1 MMGRNEKAATVLCYG
16 DSNTYGYDPRNEGRY
31 SESERW
37 PCLLA
42 DMLGGGYKVIEEGL
56 NGRTTAYDRPDGFWK
71 NGLSYLTPCLGSHKP
86 VDILIFMLGTNDCN
100 ADLFLSAED
109 IARGMEQLVR
119 TAEEMT
125 AELQGFVPKMLIVVP
140 AAIRPEIE
148 GTPFEY
154 QLDEASIRKSHDIAP
169 LYKKLAEEH
178 GCAFL
183 DATEAAEVTRIDCEH
198 LTVKGH
204 RQLAELIY
212 ETVKEL

>member
-1 MMGRNEKAATVLCYG
+1 METKNKAVTVLCYG

-37 PCLLA
+37 PCILSE
-42 DMLGGGYKVIEEGL
+42 MLGSGYRVIEEGL

-100 ADLFLSAED
+100 ADLYLSAEN
-109 IARGMEQLVR
+109 IARGMEQLVC

-125 AELQGFVPKMLIVVP
+125 LELQGFAPKMLIVAP

-154 QLDEASIRKSHDIAP
+154 QLNEESIQKSHDIAP

-178 GCAFL
+178 GCLFL
-183 DATEAAEVTRIDCEH
+183 DATDSAEVTRADCEH

-212 ETVKEL
+212 EMVKDQ

>member
-1 MMGRNEKAATVLCYG
+1 MERKKRTVLCYG
-16 DSNTYGYDPRNEGRY
+16 DSNTYGYDPRNGERY

-42 DMLGGGYKVIEEGL
+42 GMLGDGYRVIEEGL

-71 NGLSYLTPCLGSHKP
+71 NGLSYLTPCLGTHKP

-109 IARGMEQLVR
+109 IARGMEQLVC
-119 TAEEMT
+119 TAEKMT
-125 AELQGFVPKMLIVVP
+125 LELQGFVPKMLIVVP

-154 QLDEASIRKSHDIAP
+154 QLSEESIQKSHDIAP
-169 LYKKLAEEH
+169 LYRKLAEEH
-178 GCAFL
+178 GCLFL
-183 DATEAAEVTRIDCEH
+183 DATNSAEVTRADCEH
-198 LTVKGH
+198 LTVTGH
-204 RQLAELIY
+204 RQLAGMIFEI
-212 ETVKEL
+212 VKDI